1 MRRAKRKRPPKTI
14 IKNKTE
20 KPGTVEVVDT
30 VERIEGEAVDAV
42 PVVQEIVDVTD
53 STVEADSP
61 REKERGQQGK

>member
-1 MRRAKRKRPPKTI
+1 M
-14 IKNKTE
+14 
-20 KPGTVEVVDT
+20 VDT